1 MTKTD
6 LQNYRADKRRL
17 DRISAQLAELET
29 RVCVQSAA
37 DPPFSKHCVTL
48 SGLPPSD
55 EVTALHREKAALERR
70 TAAVR
75 AYISAIPD
83 PQTREMF
90 ELRFVQGKKYHQIA
104 RLLGGMSEDCVRKRV
119 CRYIA
124 NPPKNF

>member
-55 EVTALHREKAALERR
+55 EVTALHS
-70 TAAVR
+70 

-124 NPPKNF
+124 NSPKNR

>member
-55 EVTALHREKAALERR
+55 EGNGSPPRESRLRTPHSRR
-70 TAAVR
+70 PRVHIRHTRPA
-75 AYISAIPD
+75 D
-83 PQTREMF
+83 P
-90 ELRFVQGKKYHQIA
+90 
-104 RLLGGMSEDCVRKRV
+104 
-119 CRYIA
+119 
-124 NPPKNF
+124 

>member
-55 EVTALHREKAALERR
+55 EVTALHREKAVLERR

-90 ELRFVQGKKYHQIA
+90 ELKYLKGKTFLQVAMAIG
-104 RLLGGMSEDCVRKRV
+104 LGGNESCVKMRIYRQLRKL
-119 CRYIA
+119 
-124 NPPKNF
+124 